1 MINEIN
7 SSQQTNC
14 TIMNKII
21 ITITLLATLTACQKN
36 TEDKQKIMINE
47 VMAVHDEIMPKM
59 DDIMSLKSSLDS
71 VIKVSPDSAKAKQL
85 YSALDVADNQMMDW
99 MENYDSESVKGKSE
113 EEINKYFADQ
123 KTKITEVKVLTD
135 KSIEEAKGFLGK

>member
-1 MINEIN
+1 MK
-7 SSQQTNC
+7 
-14 TIMNKII
+14 KII
-21 ITITLLATLTACQKN
+21 IPILLFASLTACKKN
-36 TEDKQKIMINE
+36 AEEKQKVMIDE
-47 VMAVHDEIMPKM
+47 VMAIHDEVMPKM
-59 DDIMSLKSSLDS
+59 DEIMSLKSSLDS
-71 VIKVSPDSAKAKQL
+71 AIKVSPDSAKAKQL

-113 EEINKYFADQ
+113 EEISKYFADQ

>member
-1 MINEIN
+1 
-7 SSQQTNC
+7 
-14 TIMNKII
+14 MNKII
-21 ITITLLATLTACQKN
+21 TTISLLTLLIGCQKN
-36 TEDKQKIMINE
+36 AEDKQKLMINE
-47 VMAVHDEIMPKM
+47 VMAVHDEVMPKM

-71 VIKVSPDSAKAKQL
+71 AIKVSPDSVKAKEL

-113 EEINKYFADQ
+113 VEISKYFANQ
-123 KTKITEVKVLTD
+123 KTKIKEVKILTD

>member
-1 MINEIN
+1 M
-7 SSQQTNC
+7 
-14 TIMNKII
+14 KKLI
-21 ITITLLATLTACQKN
+21 ITISLFTTLIACQKN
-36 TEDKQKIMINE
+36 AEDKQKIMIDE
-47 VMAVHDEIMPKM
+47 VMAVHDEVMPKM

-71 VIKVSPDSAKAKQL
+71 AIKVSPDSVKAKKL

-113 EEINKYFADQ
+113 EEISKYFADQ

-135 KSIEEAKGFLGK
+135 KSIEEAKGFLGR

>member
-1 MINEIN
+1 MK
-7 SSQQTNC
+7 
-14 TIMNKII
+14 KIL
-21 ITITLLATLTACQKN
+21 ITISIFASLTACQKN
-36 TEDKQKIMINE
+36 AEDKQKAMIDE
-47 VMAVHDEIMPKM
+47 VMAVHDEV

-71 VIKVSPDSAKAKQL
+71 VIKVSPDSAKAKKL

-113 EEINKYFADQ
+113 EEISKYFADQ